1 VSASRDGG
9 EPGDNIN
16 RRTGDA
22 EEEGRGQARLLMDE
36 RQKNGCFPKRPSAP
50 KGGTGWGGEAKGAS
64 TSRITADAH
73 GEAIRA
79 LSRDPANK
87 AHKENLAAEMLAVVV
102 QVAREGDAETAR
114 IQAADKAM
122 DRLMGKAVQVAQLEH
137 GGPGAFVIMGEP
149 ETEDA
154 SAWQAKH
161 AK

>member
-1 VSASRDGG
+1 MRD
-9 EPGDNIN
+9 PK
-16 RRTGDA
+16 TG
-22 EEEGRGQARLLMDE
+22 R
-36 RQKNGCFPKRPSAP
+36 FPKRPSAP

-64 TSRITADAH
+64 TSRITPDAH

-122 DRLMGKAVQVAQLEH
+122 DRLIGKAVQKSEISGVE
-137 GGPGAFVIMGEP
+137 GGALVIERRIVDP
-149 ETEDA
+149 KAAE
-154 SAWQAKH
+154 
-161 AK
+161 